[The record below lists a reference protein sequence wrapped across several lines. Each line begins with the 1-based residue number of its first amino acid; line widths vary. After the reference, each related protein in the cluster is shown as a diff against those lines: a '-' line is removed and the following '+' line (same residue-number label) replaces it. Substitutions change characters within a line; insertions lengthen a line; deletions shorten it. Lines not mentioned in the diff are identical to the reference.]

1 MKIKTE
7 LNILYLVGKYNS
19 NKTRLIILKLK
30 IQYTKK
36 RMLSRRNLKTF
47 NYGRKTNI
55 YINADRTTSKNLR
68 RLKVELKEK
77 RVEAQSK
84 ILDIRY

>member
-47 NYGRKTNI
+47 HYGRKTNI